1 MTLVVTSADIRDF
14 CPVSSSDA
22 VIESIICSVQAGIGD
37 CLESSYPECTAL
49 TIFKAVV
56 CHLLSS
62 VEGGEVTTE
71 RAPNGAATTFAN
83 NGSGEGLKS
92 SEMGRL
98 ALSLDKNNCTDA
110 MFTSTLLFLAGGNS
124 EAPESW

>member
-1 MTLVVTSADIRDF
+1 MALDITPADIKDFCSTSA
-14 CPVSSSDA
+14 SDA

-37 CLESSYPECTAL
+37 CLESSYPLCTAE

-56 CHLLSS
+56 CHMLSMID
-62 VEGGEVTTE
+62 GGEVTSE
-71 RAPNGAATTFAN
+71 RAPNGASTTYAN

-98 ALSLDKNNCTDA
+98 ALSLDTNNCTAA
-110 MFTSTLLFLAGGNS
+110 MFADTFLFLACGDV
-124 EAPESW
+124 EAPEVW